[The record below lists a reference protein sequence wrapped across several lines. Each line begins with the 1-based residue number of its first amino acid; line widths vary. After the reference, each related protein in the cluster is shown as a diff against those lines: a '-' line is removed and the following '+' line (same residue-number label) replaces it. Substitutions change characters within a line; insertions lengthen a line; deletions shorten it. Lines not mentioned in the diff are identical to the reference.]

1 MVGAAVTRLPLVHL
15 RGFTLIECLVALS
28 LMALVLSL
36 AAPSW
41 TQAWRQSKR
50 LEATAA
56 LWRLHHLQEQYRWR
70 TGNYATEV
78 SALLGQA
85 AGTAAPSSPYTLE
98 VAQASVHGYTLVARP
113 RAGSTAQQD
122 SACHTL
128 ALRQHMGEFSR
139 GSACASCDVAAWAL
153 ADGNRLSD
161 PARCWGA

>member
-1 MVGAAVTRLPLVHL
+1 MTRPPLVHP

-41 TQAWRQSKR
+41 TQAWRQSQR
-50 LEATAA
+50 LEATSA

-70 TGNYATEV
+70 TGAYATEL
-78 SALLGQA
+78 SELMGQS
-85 AGTAAPSSPYTLE
+85 GTAAPSALYTLE
-98 VAQASVHGYTLVARP
+98 VAQASAQGYTLVARP

-122 SACHTL
+122 GACHIL
-128 ALRQHMGEFSR
+128 ALRQHLGEFSR
-139 GSACASCDVAAWAL
+139 GSACASCDVAAWA
-153 ADGNRLSD
+153 AAGGNRLSD